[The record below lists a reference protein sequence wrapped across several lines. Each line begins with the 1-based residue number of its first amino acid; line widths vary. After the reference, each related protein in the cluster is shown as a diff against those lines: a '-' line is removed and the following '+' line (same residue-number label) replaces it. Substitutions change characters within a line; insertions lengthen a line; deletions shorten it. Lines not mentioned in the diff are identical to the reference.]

1 MYAQRNLRFPCSGC
15 VHLLCVPLLCV
26 SALCA
31 CVWCAC
37 AALAC
42 PLCFP
47 ERTTTSC
54 GDRSRSRHHIP
65 RGPWRPHTTTLT
77 PSQSHRI
84 ALACPYACACNTV
97 LRASSMHPNVHRIT
111 LVYPYVC
118 AYNAVLRAPS
128 MHPNV
133 HVCTCALSWIQ
144 ASPCLIKLT

>member
-1 MYAQRNLRFPCSGC
+1 MLGLRAPAVRALAMRVRAVRLRVVCLCSA
-15 VHLLCVPLLCV
+15 CV
-26 SALCA
+26 SA
-31 CVWCAC
+31 
-37 AALAC
+37 
-42 PLCFP
+42 LCFP

-65 RGPWRPHTTTLT
+65 RGPRRPHTTTLT

-84 ALACPYACACNTV
+84 ALACPYACACNAV
-97 LRASSMHPNVHRIT
+97 LRASSMHPNVHRIA
-111 LVYPYVC
+111 LVYLYVC

-133 HVCTCALSWIQ
+133 HVCTCALPWIQ